1 MNSIP
6 DFQNI
11 DIGPTAF
18 IIFGVT
24 GDLTRRKLMPA
35 IYELALTG
43 RLPQEFEVIGFAR
56 RDWSHEILV
65 ENLNEGIHQYSKKQ
79 PIDQALVDQMLK
91 NATYISSDFSQS
103 EGYTHLKKFLIE
115 RKYKNVMYYLA
126 TPPESYEEIITQ
138 IGISGLY
145 KNPDGWTR
153 VVIEKPYGRDL
164 ESANRL
170 EEVVHSVF
178 SEEQVYRIDH
188 YLGKETVQNIVVL
201 RFANGIFEP
210 LWNSRYVDHVQ
221 ITVAENHGVGTRA
234 GYYESAG
241 VIRDMFQN
249 HLLQL
254 LTLTAMEAPVAFN
267 ADSVR
272 DEKVKVLKS
281 LRPWKGLEAVANT
294 YRAQYASGLIE
305 GKRVVG
311 YKDEPGVAANSITET
326 YMAAR
331 LFVDNWRWAG
341 VPFYMRSAKR
351 MPAFLTEIAI
361 QFKQVPL
368 PLFNWH
374 NMAGDAPNVLVLSLQ
389 PNEGITLTFGAKLPG
404 PVNQIAPAK
413 MEFNYQQA
421 FGGEPP
427 EAYVRLLQ
435 DCLSGDATL
444 FTRTDEVKAAWSFTT
459 AIIDAWKEN
468 PVKNLP
474 VYEAGTWGPPG
485 ADEFISPNGRV
496 WRDFPDEI

>member
-1 MNSIP
+1 
-6 DFQNI
+6 
-11 DIGPTAF
+11 
-18 IIFGVT
+18 
-24 GDLTRRKLMPA
+24 
-35 IYELALTG
+35 
-43 RLPQEFEVIGFAR
+43 
-56 RDWSHEILV
+56 
-65 ENLNEGIHQYSKKQ
+65 
-79 PIDQALVDQMLK
+79 
-91 NATYISSDFSQS
+91 
-103 EGYTHLKKFLIE
+103 
-115 RKYKNVMYYLA
+115 
-126 TPPESYEEIITQ
+126 
-138 IGISGLY
+138 
-145 KNPDGWTR
+145 
-153 VVIEKPYGRDL
+153 
-164 ESANRL
+164 
-170 EEVVHSVF
+170 
-178 SEEQVYRIDH
+178 
-188 YLGKETVQNIVVL
+188 
-201 RFANGIFEP
+201 
-210 LWNSRYVDHVQ
+210 
-221 ITVAENHGVGTRA
+221 
-234 GYYESAG
+234 
-241 VIRDMFQN
+241 
-249 HLLQL
+249 
-254 LTLTAMEAPVAFN
+254 
-267 ADSVR
+267 
-272 DEKVKVLKS
+272 
-281 LRPWKGLEAVANT
+281 
-294 YRAQYASGLIE
+294 
-305 GKRVVG
+305 
-311 YKDEPGVAANSITET
+311 
-326 YMAAR
+326 MAAR

-496 WRDFPDEI
+496 WRDFPDEN